1 MAGFFGVFMGFRLF
15 LRHFSDYFRRSNAK
29 ECLTKTER
37 KGPLFMHQYFEL
49 AEEVRH
55 LTEEQIEQVYQ
66 RYLEGEKSAA
76 LLAEFRIPS
85 TVRSLLKVLPPIVSQ
100 DLTCPY
106 CDLPMWVRRHARG
119 TPVTLRN
126 PFKCVRCEHRYFAT
140 GVNVRR
146 TPCTCKEC
154 FKVRQQQLAA
164 QAERDRLELEVRYGA
179 SSPTVPYTKLGF
191 VQKLAL
197 LALLDDGNGANVQWI
212 APLSAPSRGE
222 SLAPTDEASE
232 ELLKD
237 LHETGV
243 LAVATDS
250 DIKAFDR
257 TDGCSISDYSAVR
270 WRPNVAVE
278 GDVRS
283 TRDSLYLA
291 LYQELSG
298 NVQPAWKTE
307 LYSLIFNLAREESI
321 QYIHVLAN
329 EVSFAFTAEARA
341 ETVVGQLLQD
351 FSVSQLYYFARL
363 AVKNAAH
370 FYATG
375 NSKGRNHASNT
386 IPRNMLGTAQDA
398 LARNWRKNAHRDSRV
413 PQSALHRLLYDVVL
427 KDSGAGFS
435 KSPGMYWRDELVP
448 QFFSGTAFDAD
459 LVGHLQLFCRECDSS
474 NIDASMDK
482 MTLQMMCYDCA
493 TVSKFKAYEEL
504 PD

>member
-1 MAGFFGVFMGFRLF
+1 
-15 LRHFSDYFRRSNAK
+15 
-29 ECLTKTER
+29 
-37 KGPLFMHQYFEL
+37 MHQYFER
-49 AEEVRH
+49 AEEIAH
-55 LTEEQIEQVYQ
+55 LSDEQIELIYQ
-66 RYLEGEKSAA
+66 RYLDGEKTAV
-76 LLAEFRIPS
+76 LMTEFQIPA
-85 TVRSLLKVLPPIVSQ
+85 TVRSLLKVLPPIVSP

-119 TPVTLRN
+119 TPISLRD
-126 PFKCVRCEHRYFAT
+126 PFKCVRCEHRYIAASLY
-140 GVNVRR
+140 GRR
-146 TPCTCKEC
+146 SPCTCKEC
-154 FKVRQQQLAA
+154 FKAHQQQLAA
-164 QAERDRLELEVRYGA
+164 QAQRDRAELQIRHGA
-179 SSPTVPYTKLGF
+179 PCPAVPYAALGF

-197 LALLDDGNGANVQWI
+197 LALLEDGNGSPLESI
-212 APLSAPSRGE
+212 APLKAPSRSE
-222 SLAPTDEASE
+222 CLAPTDEASE
-232 ELLKD
+232 EILKS
-237 LHETGV
+237 LYEAGV
-243 LAVATDS
+243 LVVATDS
-250 DIKAFDR
+250 DIKAFNR
-257 TDGCSISDYSAVR
+257 TDGCSIADYSAVR
-270 WRPNVAVE
+270 WLTNVALD
-278 GDVRS
+278 GALRS
-283 TRDSLYLA
+283 PRDSLYLM
-291 LYQELSG
+291 LYQDLSG
-298 NVQPAWKTE
+298 SVQPAWKSE
-307 LYSLIFNLAREESI
+307 LYALIFTLARQESI

-341 ETVVGQLLQD
+341 EAVVGQLLQD

-363 AVKNAAH
+363 AVKSAAH

-398 LARNWRKNAHRDSRV
+398 LTRNWRKNSYRDSRV
-413 PQSALHRLLYDVVL
+413 AQSALHRLLYDVVL

-448 QFFSGTAFDAD
+448 QFFSGATFGSD

>member
-1 MAGFFGVFMGFRLF
+1 
-15 LRHFSDYFRRSNAK
+15 
-29 ECLTKTER
+29 
-37 KGPLFMHQYFEL
+37 MHQYFER
-49 AEEVRH
+49 AQEIAH
-55 LTEEQIEQVYQ
+55 LSDDQIEQIYQ
-66 RYLEGEKSAA
+66 RYLDGEKSAA
-76 LLAEFRIPS
+76 LLVEYQIPA

-100 DLTCPY
+100 DLMCPY

-119 TPVTLRN
+119 TSVSQRH
-126 PFKCVRCEHRYFAT
+126 PFKCVRCEHRYSASARH
-140 GVNVRR
+140 GRR
-146 TPCTCKEC
+146 TVCTCQAC
-154 FKVRQQQLAA
+154 FQAHQQQLAA
-164 QAERDRLELEVRYGA
+164 QAELDRRELESRYA
-179 SSPTVPYTKLGF
+179 MPCVAVPYSALGF
-191 VQKLAL
+191 VQKLTL
-197 LALLDDGNGANVQWI
+197 LALLDDGNGSHPEWI
-212 APLSAPSRGE
+212 APLNAPSRSE
-222 SLAPTDEASE
+222 HLAPTVEASE
-232 ELLKD
+232 ERLKS
-237 LHETGV
+237 LHEAGV
-243 LAVATDS
+243 LTVATSS

-257 TDGCSISDYSAVR
+257 TEGCSISDYSAVR
-270 WRPNVAVE
+270 WQPNVALDGVARCNRE
-278 GDVRS
+278 
-283 TRDSLYLA
+283 SLYLA

-298 NVQPAWKTE
+298 DVQAAWKSE
-307 LYSLIFNLAREESI
+307 LYGLIFDLAREESL

-329 EVSFAFTAEARA
+329 EVSFTFTAQARA

-398 LARNWRKNAHRDSRV
+398 LTRNWRKNAHRDSRV

-448 QFFSGTAFDAD
+448 QFFSGAAFDCD
-459 LVGHLQLFCRECDSS
+459 LLGHLKLFCRECDSS

-482 MTLQMMCYDCA
+482 LILKTMCYDCA
-493 TVSKFKAYEEL
+493 TVSKFRAFEEL